1 MVLKK
6 FLWVFLVLCVNMT
19 YKIWGFLVTPAPLRR
34 RPAREVCQ
42 VLGSPRVQDRHPLQ
56 GQQGA
61 GLLPGRHGRC
71 PRPAT
76 TSGRGRENERVRGLS
91 G

>member
-1 MVLKK
+1 MFSRARTLSEKNSIK
-6 FLWVFLVLCVNMT
+6 FRRFLPPPP
-19 YKIWGFLVTPAPLRR
+19 PAPLRR

>member
-1 MVLKK
+1 MSS
-6 FLWVFLVLCVNMT
+6 FFT
-19 YKIWGFLVTPAPLRR
+19 PPPPAPLRR